1 MEKVNQC
8 LRAISFLLGAG
19 VLLLNCAH
27 APRPSNSKAI
37 PMNETTEWQIEP
49 SLKYDA
55 LCFANVLTGDPFYL
69 TYYQKEYD
77 RFKPKLTPDVKA
89 ALADLKLKIKDQH
102 KGIVSAFLCLYFSAT
117 EDTSLEEMIATVEHS
132 EKMKRALQKTPYY
145 DPGEWRLYESVRTD
159 LKTILLFLKEA
170 GFEDYWKQAIRPK
183 LELRMKQIEKELP
196 GYNVIAQDEG
206 LLGFALPSNR
216 ITVYLLY
223 YSQPH
228 GIRITGTRF
237 LTDAHWPFSILV
249 QNAGHEM
256 MHPPYRLAQDREL
269 RKTLDLLKSDPFLMD
284 KVKNH
289 NPSFG
294 YNSFEG
300 YMEEDC
306 VQALDQIT
314 SERLG
319 IAKEA
324 HQRWKDSDDGMHV
337 FAVALY
343 SVMKQEG
350 YNQKGEL
357 FRDFLVM
364 MIRDGKLRPGKIRAA
379 YEEFYRQ
386 K

>member
-1 MEKVNQC
+1 MTR
-8 LRAISFLLGAG
+8 LIRIPFALLSAAALAAG
-19 VLLLNCAH
+19 CAH
-27 APRPSNSKAI
+27 APSPSNSKAI
-37 PMNETTEWQIEP
+37 PMHETTEWQIEP

-69 TYYQKEYD
+69 DYYQTEYD
-77 RFKPKLTPDVKA
+77 RFKPKITPEARLALT
-89 ALADLKLKIKDQH
+89 DLKRKVKDEH

-117 EDTSLEEMIATVEHS
+117 EDTSLGEMLATVEHS
-132 EKMKRALQKTPYY
+132 GKMQRALQKTPYY
-145 DPGEWRLYESVRTD
+145 DPEEWRVYESVRGD
-159 LKTILLFLKEA
+159 LKTILTFLQAA
-170 GFEDYWKQAIRPK
+170 GFEDYWKEAIRPK
-183 LELRMKQIEKELP
+183 VELKITQIENDLP
-196 GYNVIAQDEG
+196 RYNVIAQDEL
-206 LLGFALPSNR
+206 LLGFTLPSNR
-216 ITVYLLY
+216 ITVYMLY

-228 GIRITGTRF
+228 GIRVTGTRF
-237 LTDAHWPFSILV
+237 LTDAAWPFTILV
-249 QNAGHEM
+249 RNAAHEM
-256 MHPPYRLAQDREL
+256 MHPPYHPAQDREL
-269 RKTLDLLKSDPFLMD
+269 AETLELLKSDPFLMD

-300 YMEEDC
+300 YLEEDC
-306 VQALDQIT
+306 VQALDQI
-314 SERLG
+314 SGERLG
-319 IAKEA
+319 IAKEP

-357 FRDFLVM
+357 FRDFLVR
-364 MIRDGKLRPGKIRAA
+364 MIRNGKLGPGRIKAA